1 MMSRTLSRL
10 AAFALLTVAPALALA
25 ADAQAQ
31 LKAFVAKVQSATGQ
45 FSQSTVGPQGRTQ
58 PAQLGTFAFQR
69 PGKFKWMIVR
79 PYEQLII
86 ADGRQVF
93 QYDPDLAQVTVR
105 NVDQAIGT
113 SPAAILFGAGDL
125 EASFKVSALPDADGL
140 QWLRAVPRN
149 ADAGFSQVDIGMRGD
164 EPARIELLDAFGQ
177 VTRVELSDIQA
188 NPKLPEGQFQFQP
201 PAGVDVVR
209 M

>member
-1 MMSRTLSRL
+1 MMPRTLSRL
-10 AAFALLTVAPALALA
+10 AALALLAMAPALALA

-69 PGKFKWMIVR
+69 PGKFKWMILR

-86 ADGRQVF
+86 ADGHQVF

-113 SPAAILFGAGDL
+113 SPAAILFGAGEL
-125 EASFKVSALPDADGL
+125 ESSFKVSALPDADGL

-164 EPARIELLDAFGQ
+164 EPARIELLDTFGQ

-188 NPKLPEGQFQFQP
+188 NPKLPEGQFQFQA